1 MISIDELNERFAK
14 DSVPVRLGG
23 IASDLARLAGL
34 MRSHTNNSSSIENV
48 LMELKLFTEWVA
60 KDINLSAQE
69 TVLSLQRNLADW
81 SLNGFTGARLNDIEK
96 QAQNWSGAILDIS
109 GLLHEG

>member
-1 MISIDELNERFAK
+1 MISIGELKERFSK
-14 DSVPVRLGG
+14 DPVPVRLGG

-34 MRSHTNNSSSIENV
+34 VRSNANNPSSIENV

-81 SLNGFTGARLNDIEK
+81 SLYGFENAQSNDIEK
-96 QAQNWSGAILDIS
+96 QAQNWSNTILDIS
-109 GLLHEG
+109 GLLRE